1 MKKTTLKNINISG
14 NTFEN
19 LTVFFDKEGSIV
31 LLPLLYTIFLENTG
45 EVIKYREYEKN
56 GEIYKEL
63 YEDPI
68 ADSSI
73 DGYIGN
79 VYKFFEYIE
88 AESDEKL
95 PPSVHHTY
103 LLKPSFIRDYLNKHL
118 VKTLTDTSLGVHQAS
133 IKSYFNFVAKLGLVN
148 PLNIKVTRK
157 AKKEAFDNNRSQN
170 KINYISTEERIS
182 LLNKCTNKRDRLILR
197 NGFEVGMR
205 TKENTGLLLK
215 YKNKEK
221 GYLLDL
227 FKQLDDPE
235 KSHINTFKYWLHG
248 RYTKG
253 QRSRWIFFDRQLL
266 EAMKDYY
273 YTERAAVLSKIID
286 KGDPDALLLNDDRR
300 YFGEPISRRLG
311 TDVFAKYRA
320 MVDWMDQSLSYHDLR
335 HTFATELYHSEIINE
350 AGKETRS
357 QSAALIKVA
366 QRLGHKLGKNGKPAE
381 VTTRYIRLR
390 ETMLDVEGGE

>member
-266 EAMKDYY
+266 EA
-273 YTERAAVLSKIID
+273 
-286 KGDPDALLLNDDRR
+286 
-300 YFGEPISRRLG
+300 
-311 TDVFAKYRA
+311 
-320 MVDWMDQSLSYHDLR
+320 
-335 HTFATELYHSEIINE
+335 
-350 AGKETRS
+350 
-357 QSAALIKVA
+357 
-366 QRLGHKLGKNGKPAE
+366 
-381 VTTRYIRLR
+381 
-390 ETMLDVEGGE
+390 